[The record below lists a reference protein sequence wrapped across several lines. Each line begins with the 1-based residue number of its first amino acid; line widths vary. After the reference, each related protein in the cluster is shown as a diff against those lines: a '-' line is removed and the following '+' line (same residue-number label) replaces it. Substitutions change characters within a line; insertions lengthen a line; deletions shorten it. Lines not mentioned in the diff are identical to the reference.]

1 MSVRAMA
8 KVSARLAKEERAR
21 MKEERR
27 AVDVSKEFPPWAPVD
42 YDFQTEEFFRSVRHL
57 PNEGLNP
64 KLDLTLDHVTEADI
78 AEVFGGKGVKPF
90 KATNVML
97 HPATKSA
104 LLSLCWKIYG
114 TAVLANNE
122 FMAWIVKGFVAE
134 QKGDVKINW
143 AVAAASTAIE
153 KKRRDAV
160 ERVRVVG
167 SMVNSLDLTECLGS
181 ELDLGTRSH
190 GDVSSRGVRRMSDL
204 KPSPFSVSLVNQ
216 CPFKLAQAELQRVH
230 IAADLSAEI
239 FRLSNGRTSE
249 LEEEKKAIELR
260 LVGLRFNL
268 EDRLRAV
275 KEDGLES
282 SNAAKH
288 VEDLKRILQGVSSE
302 VSIRIVSVDYFESCF
317 SMSQCF
323 CFAEYKH

>member
-1 MSVRAMA
+1 
-8 KVSARLAKEERAR
+8 L
-21 MKEERR
+21 
-27 AVDVSKEFPPWAPVD
+27 
-42 YDFQTEEFFRSVRHL
+42 RHL

-114 TAVLANNE
+114 TVVLANNE

-143 AVAAASTAIE
+143 AVAAASTAVE
-153 KKRRDAV
+153 KKRRDAIK
-160 ERVRVVG
+160 RVRVAG
-167 SMVNSLDLTECLGS
+167 SMVNSQDLSECLGS

-204 KPSPFSVSLVNQ
+204 KPSPFSVSLVN
-216 CPFKLAQAELQRVH
+216 
-230 IAADLSAEI
+230 
-239 FRLSNGRTSE
+239 
-249 LEEEKKAIELR
+249 
-260 LVGLRFNL
+260 
-268 EDRLRAV
+268 
-275 KEDGLES
+275 
-282 SNAAKH
+282 
-288 VEDLKRILQGVSSE
+288 
-302 VSIRIVSVDYFESCF
+302 
-317 SMSQCF
+317 
-323 CFAEYKH
+323 